1 MCARVRTAVWWRSK
15 NENVDVAGAADVAGW
30 RRVSSRAQSAC
41 KLFKSLCR
49 TWPAPMMV
57 GLSPALSGPNASA
70 YILLSLCIVSTV
82 QPRLSLRC
90 GFSATNLVF
99 CFPSL
104 AHSRHPS
111 VARHPAKQGL
121 LFCLRGYHYR
131 AFVSFMCAAAIAG
144 ASAYFVL
151 TLNIG
156 SSRRCLEQSLDTWQ
170 RTISSTCFPGAVA
183 SFLFSFFPYVSA
195 WFSFPLPPR
204 NLALLCQMPSP
215 FRS

>member
-1 MCARVRTAVWWRSK
+1 MAST
-15 NENVDVAGAADVAGW
+15 
-30 RRVSSRAQSAC
+30 
-41 KLFKSLCR
+41 
-49 TWPAPMMV
+49 MMV

-82 QPRLSLRC
+82 R
-90 GFSATNLVF
+90 
-99 CFPSL
+99 
-104 AHSRHPS
+104 
-111 VARHPAKQGL
+111 ARHPPLWFFCHQPCLLHPINGSLCRDASPPPLATQGL

-156 SSRRCLEQSLDTWQ
+156 SSRHCLEQLRDYNGGAFLLQLLCRRSCIFLSL
-170 RTISSTCFPGAVA
+170 
-183 SFLFSFFPYVSA
+183 SFLIFLHGF
-195 WFSFPLPPR
+195 LPICLCSRIFAP
-204 NLALLCQMPSP
+204 LCQMPSP